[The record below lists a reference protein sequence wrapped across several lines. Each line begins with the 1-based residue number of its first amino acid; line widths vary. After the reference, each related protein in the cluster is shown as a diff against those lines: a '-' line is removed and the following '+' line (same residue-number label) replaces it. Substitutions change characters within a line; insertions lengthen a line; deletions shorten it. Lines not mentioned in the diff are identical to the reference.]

1 MRAHSFV
8 AAMVTFFALIAGS
21 AVIAGMRG
29 AEFGA
34 VSQYMFGGGGGFLK
48 GVMSWGWAILGL
60 LGVAGA
66 FVAFTAGEGDDDG
79 AWHRRFPAVLPILFL
94 ALSFGVLWLTM
105 GPKAAPAAKPI
116 IVAEKE
122 TPAPAANLEEELA
135 GGEDAFAEL
144 EPLEPESASESEPVE
159 LAALAESEVHREE
172 PKVAEEI
179 APIAPLASA
188 EETGLFWMYEY
199 PRIVD
204 GRVVSSRE
212 VDRALAAFLPMDD
225 KDGKVAAMLCGKAW
239 VAFTGSASEEGP
251 ADRNAMRAK
260 ARAELVAAR
269 AEAWLD
275 AHPDCRRPVIV
286 ALDLGQHQATNVGD
300 PGATAYQRQLL
311 VISRARATPEESVSS
326 AAAVEEMEKFYAD
339 DVMRSR
345 LLGARNYRHQ
355 AAAFIP

>member
-1 MRAHSFV
+1 
-8 AAMVTFFALIAGS
+8 
-21 AVIAGMRG
+21 
-29 AEFGA
+29 
-34 VSQYMFGGGGGFLK
+34 
-48 GVMSWGWAILGL
+48 
-60 LGVAGA
+60 
-66 FVAFTAGEGDDDG
+66 
-79 AWHRRFPAVLPILFL
+79 
-94 ALSFGVLWLTM
+94 
-105 GPKAAPAAKPI
+105 
-116 IVAEKE
+116 
-122 TPAPAANLEEELA
+122 
-135 GGEDAFAEL
+135 
-144 EPLEPESASESEPVE
+144 
-159 LAALAESEVHREE
+159 
-172 PKVAEEI
+172 
-179 APIAPLASA
+179 
-188 EETGLFWMYEY
+188 
-199 PRIVD
+199 
-204 GRVVSSRE
+204 
-212 VDRALAAFLPMDD
+212 MDD

-275 AHPDCRRPVIV
+275 AHSDCRRPVIV